1 MSAYEFSIL
10 TLRLVTLEVI
20 PMKIQCFKSQFVD
33 IERPRSTGGD
43 LGNTLFEYDLYHED
57 ELQW

>member
-1 MSAYEFSIL
+1 VSAYEFSIL

-43 LGNTLFEYDLYHED
+43 LGNGVCGYGVYHLD
-57 ELQW
+57 ELQC